1 MWLLKC
7 FLNVRKSS
15 LPGEPMRRGLF
26 SLLLFAVIFA
36 SASGVSASTDC
47 ERWLAE
53 YKQALAK
60 KPAAQK
66 LLAAKRRARAYA
78 HRKVQRLTVA
88 IHHVTRPHPTR
99 ISSTRPKLTPE
110 QMRHRFDVLCG
121 DLPVSPSDRVLSL
134 RMAPEELVSE
144 LSMGGP
150 VDLAVFPQELSLL
163 APEAAPAYLASISS
177 PEYPGYS
184 QPFWPV
190 YGSVGGGGYPGISG
204 YPGAVSS
211 GGTPPLP
218 GSPDQPVPPG
228 LPVTIGPPGTPGVP
242 EVPVSPVPEPGS
254 LLLLA
259 TGGLGAV
266 VLVRRR
272 LAA

>member
-1 MWLLKC
+1 
-7 FLNVRKSS
+7 
-15 LPGEPMRRGLF
+15 MRRGLF

-53 YKQALAK
+53 YKQSLAK

-66 LLAAKRRARAYA
+66 LLAARRRARAYA

-110 QMRHRFDVLCG
+110 QMRHRFEVLCG

-134 RMAPEELVSE
+134 RMTPEELISE
-144 LSMGGP
+144 TVMGGP
-150 VDLAVFPQELSLL
+150 VDPMVFPQEIGLL
-163 APEAAPAYLASISS
+163 APEAAPTYVASTRS
-177 PEYPGYS
+177 PESPGYS
-184 QPFWPV
+184 QPFWPA
-190 YGSVGGGGYPGISG
+190 YGPVGGGGFPGSYVNPGIVS
-204 YPGAVSS
+204 PGAT
-211 GGTPPLP
+211 TPTP
-218 GSPDQPVPPG
+218 GSPDQPVLPG
-228 LPVTIGPPGTPGVP
+228 PPVTVGPPGTPGVP
-242 EVPVSPVPEPGS
+242 VVPVSPVPEPGS

-259 TGGLGAV
+259 TGGLGAI